1 MQFGEIQLSS
11 HQLQTHCIHF
21 VSPRQE
27 EGVCKP
33 RSSLKGAVVGGPETR
48 RLQCQRAPRR
58 ECEDGLG
65 GEDSR
70 RERRGGKLWGD
81 LGLDYGGSVG
91 HTLERGE
98 AGGDQPK
105 GPDGGEGV

>member
-1 MQFGEIQLSS
+1 MQFGEIQLNS

-21 VSPRQE
+21 ASPRQE

-33 RSSLKGAVVGGPETR
+33 RTSLKGAVVGGPETR

-65 GEDSR
+65 VKIHVGK
-70 RERRGGKLWGD
+70 GGV
-81 LGLDYGGSVG
+81 GSFGV
-91 HTLERGE
+91 TL
-98 AGGDQPK
+98 A
-105 GPDGGEGV
+105 